1 MIDILALPFMQRALI
16 AALLSGLIAP
26 AIGTFIVQR
35 KMSLLGDGLGH
46 VAIMGVG
53 LALMTGTTPLP
64 IAVVTCVIG
73 AVAVELLRQHG
84 KASGDLALAIL
95 FYGGLASGVLMAGIA
110 GQGAAGLSSF
120 LFGSLTSVSQN
131 EIYLIAGL
139 AVIILAI
146 TISLAPRLFAV
157 SVDEK
162 YAQVLGIRVKALNL
176 LVVVLAAVTV
186 TVSMRTVGLLLISA
200 LMVIPV
206 ATAQQSFVGFTASFF
221 GAMGIGAVAAV
232 GGTIGSFD
240 LDTATGATIVV
251 TAIALL
257 GLSWL
262 VGGKLRRTDRF
273 IPYIEDHGQHPH
285 QAAESH
291 DDRHAELPGVKVIQH
306 GDHLDYVHDG
316 HRHARHGDHYDEH

>member
-1 MIDILALPFMQRALI
+1 MIEILSLPFMQRALI

-53 LALMTGTTPLP
+53 FALMTGTAPLP
-64 IAVVTCVIG
+64 VAVVTCVVG
-73 AVAVELLRQHG
+73 AVVVELLRQHG

-110 GQGAAGLSSF
+110 GQGAAGLSAF

-131 EIYLIAGL
+131 EIYVVIAL
-139 AVIILAI
+139 AVVILGI
-146 TISLAPRLFAV
+146 TITLAPRLFAV
-157 SVDEK
+157 SVDEN
-162 YAQVLGIRVKALNL
+162 YAQVLGIRVKLLNL

-221 GAMGIGAVAAV
+221 GAMGVGALAAV
-232 GGTIGSFD
+232 GGTLGSFY

-262 VGGKLRRTDRF
+262 IGGKLRRSDRF
-273 IPYIEDHGQHPH
+273 IPFIEDHGQHLHEP
-285 QAAESH
+285 AENH
-291 DDRHAELPGVKVIQH
+291 DDRHADQPGVLVIQH

>member
-1 MIDILALPFMQRALI
+1 
-16 AALLSGLIAP
+16 
-26 AIGTFIVQR
+26 
-35 KMSLLGDGLGH
+35 MSLLGDGLGH

-53 LALMTGTTPLP
+53 FALMTGTAPLP
-64 IAVVTCVIG
+64 VAVVTCVVG
-73 AVAVELLRQHG
+73 AVVVELLRQHG

-110 GQGAAGLSSF
+110 GQGAAGLSAF

-131 EIYLIAGL
+131 EIYVVIAL
-139 AVIILAI
+139 AVVILGI
-146 TISLAPRLFAV
+146 TITLAPRLFAV
-157 SVDEK
+157 SVDEN
-162 YAQVLGIRVKALNL
+162 YAQVLGIRVKLLNL

-221 GAMGIGAVAAV
+221 GAMGVGALAAV
-232 GGTIGSFD
+232 GGTLGSFY

-262 VGGKLRRTDRF
+262 IGGKLRRSDRF
-273 IPYIEDHGQHPH
+273 IPFIEDHGQHLHEP
-285 QAAESH
+285 AESH
-291 DDRHAELPGVKVIQH
+291 DDRHADQPGVLVIQH